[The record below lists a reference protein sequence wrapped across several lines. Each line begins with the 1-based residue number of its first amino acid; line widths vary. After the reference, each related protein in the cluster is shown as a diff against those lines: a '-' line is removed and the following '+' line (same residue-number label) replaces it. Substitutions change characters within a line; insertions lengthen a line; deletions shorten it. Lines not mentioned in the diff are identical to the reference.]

1 MAISKLAFFG
11 QPGTYEATLFEETF
25 GSGLGS
31 FTAVNDSNNEWV
43 VGTTANTTI
52 GSGGNSAY
60 ISDDSGTSWDYTS
73 TSEVS
78 HIYTDI
84 TFPTSGE
91 DFVLKFLW
99 AGEGEDGSGASSY
112 DYMRVSL
119 APTTETPS
127 DGTEISSAYRLDYGS
142 SAQNYGKYN
151 EGHPTYPT
159 SSATYVQES
168 IPMTQFSEGTGLAGQ
183 TKRLIFTWKN
193 DGSIEGATPIS
204 LDSIQITYT
213 AKAGTDSEPNLG
225 TLQNRLPSAN
235 LVMLLDPSAETL
247 DSLGNPI
254 TADATAVAQIQDQSI
269 EGNDAEQTTASNRP
283 SWYSTGQGSRPY
295 IDFDG
300 TNDSLDISDS
310 AQLRNSE
317 MTIYFVI
324 SPQRSQFV
332 GFANNDDTP
341 GVYDTYFM
349 KGGSI
354 SWNDGYGAWMDSSNN
369 LRTFADNYSTNNI
382 TNSEH
387 DTDPLGAKILCYR
400 FDTSTANNCLLNDGT
415 EETGTNPT
423 TIGSGGDDLEIG
435 SGAGG
440 SFYATFKMYTLVI
453 YDTYHDDA
461 TRASVMS
468 ALNDY
473 FGGIY

>member
-11 QPGTYEATLFEETF
+11 QPGTYEATLFEESF
-25 GSGLGS
+25 ESGLGS

-84 TFPTSGE
+84 TFPASGE

-119 APTTETPS
+119 APTTEIPS
-127 DGTEISSAYRLDYGS
+127 DGTEISSTYRLDYGN

-204 LDSIQITYT
+204 LDNVQITYT

-235 LVMLLDPSAETL
+235 LVVLLDPSVGTL

-254 TADATAVAQIQDQSI
+254 TADATAVAQMQDQSI

-295 IDFDG
+295 VEFDG
-300 TNDSLDISDS
+300 SNDSLDIAHDS
-310 AQLRNSE
+310 TIKSNNQ
-317 MTIYFVI
+317 TIYFV
-324 SPQRSQFV
+324 
-332 GFANNDDTP
+332 FANNDSSP
-341 GVYDTYFM
+341 SVYDTYFM
-349 KGGSI
+349 KGTSI

-369 LRTFADNYSTNNI
+369 LRTFADDYSTNNI

-387 DTDPLGAKILCYR
+387 DTDPLDAKILCFR
-400 FDTSTANNCLLNDGT
+400 WEKNNENKCLLNDGT
-415 EETGTNPT
+415 ELSGTAPS
-423 TIGSGGDDLEIG
+423 TIASSGAPLEIG

-440 SFYATFKMYTLVI
+440 SFYATFKMYALVI

-461 TRASVMS
+461 TQASVMS
-468 ALNDY
+468 ALNTY